1 MENWKEYAIL
11 NTSTGDVAF
20 TMLGEFPKFFTAYPS
35 LYVKVDNCEYLA
47 ERGNERV
54 YAKDHALIQAQLAK
68 SKISMGFTETE

>member
-11 NTSTGDVAF
+11 NTCTGDVAIV
-20 TMLGEFPKFFTAYPS
+20 MLGEFPKFFTAYPN

-54 YAKDHALIQAQLAK
+54 YAKDHALIQAQLDK

>member
-11 NTSTGDVAF
+11 NTSTGDVAIV
-20 TMLGEFPKFFTAYPS
+20 MLGEVPKFFTAYPS

-68 SKISMGFTETE
+68 SKISIGFSETE